1 MRSPSGAIQRHQ
13 VEQLGLLRVTC
24 QMPTW
29 RSLPVEAR
37 ERAVPL
43 LARLLHEHWSRQLDG
58 AAREV
63 DDE

>member
-1 MRSPSGAIQRHQ
+1 MRSVTGAIRRHQ
-13 VEQLGLLRVTC
+13 AEQLDLLRPTC
-24 QMPTW
+24 QIPTW

-37 ERAVPL
+37 ERAMPL
-43 LARLLHEHWSRQLDG
+43 LARVLHEHWSRQLDG